1 MIDESFHLTPLDV
14 RRYDFGKSLRGYD
27 PQRVE
32 QFREQVVTEL
42 ERLSRQVQDLDAKM
56 RGLQEQLRSFRER
69 DKALNDALVSAQQ
82 LRTDIRQQSE
92 REAELIMREARSAAE
107 RQLDDARS
115 DLRRVEEALVSME
128 RSRRAFLAQ
137 LRVICERQL
146 AEIAAAEAEIA
157 AGRHADRPFVLV
169 AQPSVA
175 DDTRAARGKHALWVY
190 AHVPNG
196 STLDQTD
203 VIERQIERF
212 APGFRD
218 VVQARSIIRAA
229 EFEQYNAN
237 YIGGDIAGGAHAM
250 RQLIARPFLS
260 VHPYRTPNPRLFLCS
275 ASTPPGAGVHGMC
288 GFNAA
293 RVALHTALK

>member
-32 QFREQVVTEL
+32 QFREQVATEL
-42 ERLSRQVQDLDAKM
+42 ERLARHVQDVEGRM

-107 RQLDDARS
+107 RQLEEARS

-146 AEIAAAEAEIA
+146 AEIAAAEASPATLTAHIIDA
-157 AGRHADRPFVLV
+157 MAPDGRA
-169 AQPSVA
+169 
-175 DDTRAARGKHALWVY
+175 
-190 AHVPNG
+190 
-196 STLDQTD
+196 
-203 VIERQIERF
+203 
-212 APGFRD
+212 
-218 VVQARSIIRAA
+218 
-229 EFEQYNAN
+229 
-237 YIGGDIAGGAHAM
+237 
-250 RQLIARPFLS
+250 
-260 VHPYRTPNPRLFLCS
+260 
-275 ASTPPGAGVHGMC
+275 GAGSQP
-288 GFNAA
+288 AA
-293 RVALHTALK
+293 IQAPVKGKA